1 METLNNFHSL
11 DFHISQKENKYQRCD
26 DFDSLNNANIEN
38 SSCNDHFNV
47 SLGIHVQNIDINQ
60 TPLHE
65 LDLCSLIRPKKK
77 V

>member
-26 DFDSLNNANIEN
+26 SLNNANIEN

-47 SLGIHVQNIDINQ
+47 SLGIHAQNIGINQ
-60 TPLHE
+60 RPLHE